1 MFDLCGSVAQE
12 QAYEVQRRTW
22 NTVIPST
29 SVPVTVTAV
38 DHRPPSIKTPE
49 QVARELEERVLQDVI
64 RARQWRRRRE
74 TYRVVTMLVGL
85 LVPSL
90 SLMFAGM
97 ISNGGFANWTARA
110 GWLPFIS
117 TALGGLVVAA
127 LAFAFGWGISRS
139 MMAFGALFMVV
150 VAVNQ
155 ARLGTVVIAMPG
167 LVCLFIT
174 AGALVGYLT
183 SMEEGN

>member
-1 MFDLCGSVAQE
+1 
-12 QAYEVQRRTW
+12 
-22 NTVIPST
+22 
-29 SVPVTVTAV
+29 V
-38 DHRPPSIKTPE
+38 DRRPPSIKTPE
-49 QVARELEERVLQDVI
+49 QVARELEERVLQDAI

-90 SLMFAGM
+90 CLMFAGM
-97 ISNGGFANWTARA
+97 ISNGGFANWTARD

-127 LAFAFGWGISRS
+127 LAFAFGWGMSRS

-183 SMEEGN
+183 SMEEGD

>member
-1 MFDLCGSVAQE
+1 M
-12 QAYEVQRRTW
+12 
-22 NTVIPST
+22 
-29 SVPVTVTAV
+29 
-38 DHRPPSIKTPE
+38 DHPRPPSFKTPE
-49 QVARELEERVLQDVI
+49 QLAKELEERAQQDAI
-64 RARQWRRRRE
+64 RERQWRRRRE

-85 LVPSL
+85 LFPSL
-90 SLMFAGM
+90 CLMFAGM

-110 GWLPFIS
+110 GWLPFLS
-117 TALGGLVVAA
+117 TALGGLSMAA
-127 LAFAFGWGISRS
+127 LAFAAGWGISRS

-155 ARLGTVVIAMPG
+155 VRLGTVVIAMPG

-183 SMEEGN
+183 AMEEGD